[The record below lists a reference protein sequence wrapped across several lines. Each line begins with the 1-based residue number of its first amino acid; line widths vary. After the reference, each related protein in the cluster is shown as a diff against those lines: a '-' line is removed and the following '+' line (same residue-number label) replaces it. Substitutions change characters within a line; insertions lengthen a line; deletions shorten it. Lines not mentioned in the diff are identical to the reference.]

1 MINMNNLEIKDAPL
15 DYHHLLQ
22 LSSIGNQNC

>member
-15 DYHHLLQ
+15 GSHHLLQ
-22 LSSIGNQNC
+22 LSSIGNC